1 MNIKEL
7 FEQNEQEFNKMLNN
21 HQQLEQQLK
30 ELEIEMFKKQGA
42 LGMLK
47 GMLDAE
53 SQEQLLR
60 PWIKVFKNYQSK
72 FYNSTNNIIT
82 GQTVHI

>member
-53 SQEQLLR
+53 SQE
-60 PWIKVFKNYQSK
+60 
-72 FYNSTNNIIT
+72 
-82 GQTVHI
+82 